1 MDSIKMPAQAN
12 EQNNIIVQPDAPWYQ
27 LNGDATPDEHLKML
41 TPSWDAK
48 TWEKYLSWIDSH
60 DPQTTETLLPPKK
73 YDELCDQTEES
84 IFVNAESGA
93 DNDLRSFVAKYLMQ
107 LTPQQR
113 RVLEMIFWEGR
124 SEREA
129 ARSMSLNP
137 STVHRLKKRAFNKIK
152 GLIKGGQHLPYMR
165 GLISSQVQ
173 GGTDEGTHQLAKGYI
188 AEAG

>member
-1 MDSIKMPAQAN
+1 MDSIKMSAQAN

-48 TWEKYLSWIDSH
+48 TWEKYLSWLDSH
-60 DPQTTETLLPPKK
+60 NPQTTETLLPPKK

-93 DNDLRSFVAKYLMQ
+93 DSDLRSFVAKYLMQ

-124 SEREA
+124 SERFVA
-129 ARSMSLNP
+129 DSLGIKQP
-137 STVHRLKKRAFNKIK
+137 AVHAIKKRAFNKIRK
-152 GLIKGGQHLPYMR
+152 LIEGGYRLPYMR

-173 GGTDEGTHQLAKGYI
+173 GGTDEGTHQLAKSYI